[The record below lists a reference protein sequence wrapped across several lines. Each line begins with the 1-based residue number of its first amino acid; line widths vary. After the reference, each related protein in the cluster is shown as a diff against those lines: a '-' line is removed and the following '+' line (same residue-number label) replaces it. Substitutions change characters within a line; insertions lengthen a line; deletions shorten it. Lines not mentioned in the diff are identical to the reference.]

1 MAEKKTE
8 AGPPPVAQRSTVEVK
23 LDKVPIV
30 FLKKSPPYN
39 AGEVAGFPAETAEN
53 LVKQKIARVLTP
65 AEVKAGGPE
74 TK

>member
-8 AGPPPVAQRSTVEVK
+8 AGPPPAAQRSTEEVK
-23 LDKVPIV
+23 HDRVPIV

-39 AGEVAGFPAETAEN
+39 SGEVAGFPAATAEN
-53 LVKQKIARVLTP
+53 LIGQKIARALTP

-74 TK
+74 SK